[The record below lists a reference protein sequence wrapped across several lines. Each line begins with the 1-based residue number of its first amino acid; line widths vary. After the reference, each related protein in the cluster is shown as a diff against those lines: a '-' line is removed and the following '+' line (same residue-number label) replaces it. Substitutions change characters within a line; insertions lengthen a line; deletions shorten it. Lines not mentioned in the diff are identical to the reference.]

1 MGGGHSPNGASERP
15 ERPPEVLGSNC
26 NSFLAFR
33 TPKTD
38 PRAPHPAAVNTFHVR
53 TVRTREGP
61 VARAGN
67 PVARGLGVQNTRIVK
82 EFKIPRP
89 ARTSPRLKHATQK
102 PTLLRQKISALIGSG
117 IELHLN
123 HQTAT

>member
-1 MGGGHSPNGASERP
+1 MRGVGGDHCPNGAIERP
-15 ERPPEVLGSNC
+15 ERPPEVLGSNL
-26 NSFLAFR
+26 NTFLAFR

-67 PVARGLGVQNTRIVK
+67 PVARSLGVQNTRIANK
-82 EFKIPRP
+82 FQKLRP
-89 ARTSPRLKHATQK
+89 TRTSTRSKHATQK
-102 PTLLRQKISALIGSG
+102 PTLLRQ
-117 IELHLN
+117 
-123 HQTAT
+123 